1 MVSKSPILKAIL
13 ILFGL
18 WLFADLVTHI
28 IAEGFWFE
36 ELNYLSVYWLRLTT
50 QAMLWF
56 FGLSVT
62 AGFLLGNQFIAN
74 RYKYPPSPTLK
85 PEKIPFFSLE
95 KPPSIPALEFGW
107 LLGFVISLCLL
118 LALVVLHYG
127 QVFSQYWQPDF
138 TQPLVAPQLP
148 NRFDVEP
155 LFQITQQLFS
165 QWWLFGLFASLVV
178 LLVVELDFTLI
189 AIAIFLSL
197 GFALILSSHWPNI
210 LQYFHPTSFNKADD
224 LFGQEIS
231 FYIFTLPAAHLLE
244 FWLVGLCLCGLVSCS
259 LIYLYSGNSLSQGRF
274 PGFSQPQQRHLHALG
289 GMFMLSVALKHW
301 LSRYEL
307 LYSRRG
313 VIFGAGYTDINVQAP
328 ADLMLCII
336 AVIIAIFVLWQ
347 AFFSVK
353 AIEPYIEVG
362 LKLFSLKFL
371 KRRIRRRKFFP
382 QTQTRLFADSYSLRA
397 ILGWYLTIAF
407 IAGWLLPQTVQ
418 RFIVQPNELEREAP
432 YIERSISYT
441 REAFNLDVIDSKIF
455 PLEGELTYNDIQ
467 KNALTIKNIRLW
479 DQRPLLQTNRQLQQ
493 IRLYYEFPDANID
506 RYTLLKTQAEQ
517 TPIGRTE
524 KQQVLIAARELNY
537 DAVPDEAQTWVNK
550 HLVYTHG
557 YGFTLSPVNTVGE
570 GGLPNYFVRDIGADP
585 KLDPQSTLA
594 VDPRI
599 QYSLPIGK
607 PRIYYGELTQTDV
620 MTSTQVE
627 ELDYPVGNE
636 NIYNTYDGQGG
647 ITIGQG
653 WRRLLFAKHLKNWQM
668 VFTRNFLPDTKL
680 LFRRNIKERVKMLAP
695 FLRYDSDPY
704 LVVADANFNESQPQE
719 ELTPPN
725 YLYWIID
732 AYTTSDRYPYSDP
745 GTGEFNYI
753 RNSVKVVVDAYN
765 GTVRFYY
772 LDNPEDPILTTW
784 RKIFPDLFKPIQ
796 EMPGSLYAHIRYPF
810 DLFKVQSEQLL
821 TYHMD
826 DVRVFYNREDQWRIP
841 KEIYANEAQSV
852 EPYYLI
858 MRLPEESSEEFILLQ
873 PFTPASRIN
882 LVAWMAARSD
892 IQQYGKLLLYR
903 FPKQEL
909 IFGPEQVEALI
920 NQTPEISEQISLWSR
935 QGSRVVQG
943 NLLVIPIERSLLYV
957 EPIYL
962 EATENS
968 LPTLARVIVFYNN
981 RIVMRPSLQQALED
995 IFKAEPASIPINV
1008 PPPTDVDILEN

>member
-1 MVSKSPILKAIL
+1 
-13 ILFGL
+13 
-18 WLFADLVTHI
+18 
-28 IAEGFWFE
+28 
-36 ELNYLSVYWLRLTT
+36 
-50 QAMLWF
+50 
-56 FGLSVT
+56 
-62 AGFLLGNQFIAN
+62 
-74 RYKYPPSPTLK
+74 
-85 PEKIPFFSLE
+85 
-95 KPPSIPALEFGW
+95 
-107 LLGFVISLCLL
+107 
-118 LALVVLHYG
+118 
-127 QVFSQYWQPDF
+127 
-138 TQPLVAPQLP
+138 
-148 NRFDVEP
+148 
-155 LFQITQQLFS
+155 
-165 QWWLFGLFASLVV
+165 
-178 LLVVELDFTLI
+178 
-189 AIAIFLSL
+189 
-197 GFALILSSHWPNI
+197 
-210 LQYFHPTSFNKADD
+210 
-224 LFGQEIS
+224 
-231 FYIFTLPAAHLLE
+231 
-244 FWLVGLCLCGLVSCS
+244 
-259 LIYLYSGNSLSQGRF
+259 
-274 PGFSQPQQRHLHALG
+274 
-289 GMFMLSVALKHW
+289 
-301 LSRYEL
+301 
-307 LYSRRG
+307 
-313 VIFGAGYTDINVQAP
+313 
-328 ADLMLCII
+328 
-336 AVIIAIFVLWQ
+336 
-347 AFFSVK
+347 
-353 AIEPYIEVG
+353 
-362 LKLFSLKFL
+362 
-371 KRRIRRRKFFP
+371 
-382 QTQTRLFADSYSLRA
+382 
-397 ILGWYLTIAF
+397 
-407 IAGWLLPQTVQ
+407 
-418 RFIVQPNELEREAP
+418 
-432 YIERSISYT
+432 
-441 REAFNLDVIDSKIF
+441 
-455 PLEGELTYNDIQ
+455 
-467 KNALTIKNIRLW
+467 
-479 DQRPLLQTNRQLQQ
+479 
-493 IRLYYEFPDANID
+493 
-506 RYTLLKTQAEQ
+506 
-517 TPIGRTE
+517 
-524 KQQVLIAARELNY
+524 
-537 DAVPDEAQTWVNK
+537 
-550 HLVYTHG
+550 
-557 YGFTLSPVNTVGE
+557 
-570 GGLPNYFVRDIGADP
+570 
-585 KLDPQSTLA
+585 
-594 VDPRI
+594 
-599 QYSLPIGK
+599 
-607 PRIYYGELTQTDV
+607 
-620 MTSTQVE
+620 
-627 ELDYPVGNE
+627 
-636 NIYNTYDGQGG
+636 
-647 ITIGQG
+647 
-653 WRRLLFAKHLKNWQM
+653 
-668 VFTRNFLPDTKL
+668 
-680 LFRRNIKERVKMLAP
+680 MLAP

-719 ELTPPN
+719 KLTPPN